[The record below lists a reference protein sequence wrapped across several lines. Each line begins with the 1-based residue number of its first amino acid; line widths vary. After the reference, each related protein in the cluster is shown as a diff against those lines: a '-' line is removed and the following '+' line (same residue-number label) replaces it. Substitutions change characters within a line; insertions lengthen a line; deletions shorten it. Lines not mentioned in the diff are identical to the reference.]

1 MSQYGARQRQ
11 VDAALSHVTL
21 PQGIFIRAWTEADF
35 PAIQQLSSAEGW
47 PTPQNR
53 PGEAL
58 IAWQQSWP
66 TLIASD
72 GEAVV
77 GFVRGLT
84 DGEITTY
91 IPELLI
97 DAKHRGKGIGHLLL
111 DVCHYLYP
119 HTRIEVRSTESS
131 ASFYQ
136 AHGFRRLGDGFRKS
150 YR

>member
-1 MSQYGARQRQ
+1 MPQNDARQRQ
-11 VDAALSHVTL
+11 VEAALAYVTL
-21 PQGIFIRAWTEADF
+21 PQGIFIRPWTENDF
-35 PAIQQLSSAEGW
+35 PAIQRLSHAEGW
-47 PTPQNR
+47 PTPQIR
-53 PGEAL
+53 SDEAF

-66 TLIASD
+66 ALVATED
-72 GEAVV
+72 EAVI

-84 DGEITTY
+84 DGEITTF

-97 DAKHRGKGIGHLLL
+97 DAKHRGKGIGRLLL
-111 DVCHYLYP
+111 DVCHYLNP
-119 HTRIEVRSTESS
+119 HTRIDVLSTESS